1 MYFYKKFKSMEAIF
15 KIWETSRKQYL
26 KFFDGYTLEQLNRIP
41 EGFSNNLIWNI
52 GHIIVAQQGLVYRLS
67 GLPTYITDEMTDTY
81 KNGSKPTGMTTQ
93 TEVDE
98 LKVLLMTLLEK
109 TKDDFVK
116 EKFNNYNEFTTST
129 GFHLASTKE
138 ALEFNNYH
146 EALHLGFMMNIR
158 KFV

>member
-1 MYFYKKFKSMEAIF
+1 MEAIF
-15 KIWETSRKQYL
+15 KIWETSRNHYL

-41 EGFSNNLIWNI
+41 KGFSNNLIWNI

-81 KNGSKPTGMTTQ
+81 KNGSKPTAMTTQ
-93 TEVDE
+93 AEVDE
-98 LKVLLMTLLEK
+98 LKVLLMTLMEK
-109 TKDDFVK
+109 TKDDFAK

-129 GFHLASTKE
+129 GFHLATTKE
-138 ALEFNNYH
+138 AMEFNNYH

>member
-1 MYFYKKFKSMEAIF
+1 METTF
-15 KIWETSRKQYL
+15 KIWETSRNHYL

-67 GLPTYITDEMTDTY
+67 GLPSYIEESLVETY
-81 KNGSKPTGMTTQ
+81 KNGSKPTGSTTAE
-93 TEVDE
+93 EVE
-98 LKVLLMTLLEK
+98 QLKDLLITLIDK
-109 TKDDFVK
+109 TKSDYHDG
-116 EKFNNYNEFTTST
+116 KFTSYHEYNTAT
-129 GFHLASTKE
+129 GFNLKSTKE

-158 KFV
+158 KFI

>member
-1 MYFYKKFKSMEAIF
+1 MEAIF
-15 KIWETSRKQYL
+15 KIWETSRRHYL